1 VTGVGSEGSVEQRYE
16 QALALHRSGRLDEAD
31 ALYREVLAA
40 EPAHFGAL
48 HLRGVIEGQRCHY
61 AEAAAL
67 IESALR
73 IDPDAAAA
81 HVNLGNTQHALGC
94 LSAAL
99 KSYERALAL
108 QPDHRMAL
116 MGQGRTRWGL
126 GLLPQALESY
136 NAALAIDPDCAESLM
151 NRGDI
156 LLGMGCTAEGVAS
169 LRLAQ
174 ERGADADSIRFALAS
189 SGVDAAPEQAPEAY
203 VKSLF
208 DRYAPRFDN
217 ELVQN
222 LQYRGPELLLDLIQ
236 RHLPPK
242 TAPLD
247 VLDLGCGTGLCGA
260 LLRPLACRLNGIDL
274 SENMLA
280 KARERA
286 IYDQL
291 ESAEITLWL
300 AQCSARYDLIVATDV
315 FIYIGDLAPVFSG
328 ARRVLRAGGRLAFSV
343 EATEHLGYEL
353 GPTRRYRHSRGYIE
367 RLAGDH
373 GLEVEAIEAGVLR
386 RNDGA
391 DVSGDL
397 VLLRKPG
404 PA

>member
-1 VTGVGSEGSVEQRYE
+1 
-16 QALALHRSGRLDEAD
+16 
-31 ALYREVLAA
+31 
-40 EPAHFGAL
+40 
-48 HLRGVIEGQRCHY
+48 
-61 AEAAAL
+61 
-67 IESALR
+67 
-73 IDPDAAAA
+73 
-81 HVNLGNTQHALGC
+81 
-94 LSAAL
+94 
-99 KSYERALAL
+99 
-108 QPDHRMAL
+108 
-116 MGQGRTRWGL
+116 
-126 GLLPQALESY
+126 
-136 NAALAIDPDCAESLM
+136 M

-189 SGVDAAPEQAPEAY
+189 SGVDAVPEQAPEAY
-203 VKSLF
+203 VRSLF

-260 LLRPLACRLNGIDL
+260 VLRPLASRLSGIDL

-291 ESAEITLWL
+291 ESAEITAWL

-328 ARRVLRAGGRLAFSV
+328 ARRVLRAGGWLAFSV
-343 EATEHLGYEL
+343 EATEHPGYEL

-367 RLAGDH
+367 GLASEH
-373 GLEVEAIEAGVLR
+373 GLQVQAVEAGVLR

-391 DVSGDL
+391 DVNGDL

-404 PA
+404 PP